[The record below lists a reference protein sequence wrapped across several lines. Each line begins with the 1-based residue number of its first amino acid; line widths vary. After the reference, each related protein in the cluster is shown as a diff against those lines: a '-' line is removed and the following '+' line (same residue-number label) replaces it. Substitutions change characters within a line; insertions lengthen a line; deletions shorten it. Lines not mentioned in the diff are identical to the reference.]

1 MNPLQLWTVQQFT
14 TIAGHPWYALQQHSD
29 GGVLWQ
35 FTGYR
40 HEIDALAA
48 RLAITPEELP
58 PISEQDFFARCSELA
73 SRRPACFFL

>member
-1 MNPLQLWTVQQFT
+1 MARIPDEEIERLKREIPIERLVEA
-14 TIAGHPWYALQQHSD
+14 AGHPWYALQQHSD

-40 HEIDALAA
+40 HEIDDLAA

-58 PISEQDFFARCSELA
+58 PISEQDFFARCAEL
-73 SRRPACFFL
+73 

>member
-1 MNPLQLWTVQQFT
+1 MNPPQLWTVQQFT

-58 PISEQDFFARCSELA
+58 PISEQDFFARCRSEL
-73 SRRPACFFL
+73 